1 MITSEILAILSMY
14 DKSNN
19 TKTCA
24 LLESIQL
31 NDKHNSAQ
39 LSSLADRCRSIEGAY
54 LNSLPFHVNV
64 IAAAARGR
72 LKETAHSVILHDL
85 LHHPT
90 ILSSFLEEIV
100 GIDGKLFTVSDIEYP
115 DKDRIDLSLRSR
127 EKFLIIENKVNSA
140 QEQQG
145 QLYRYYS
152 LAKESANE
160 NAIIILYLNPSS
172 YDAPSLFSRSKDG
185 SGSEDDKDT
194 VPIDK
199 ITVRE
204 YKHDI
209 LNWLSGLADNQVIVS
224 DEEPY
229 LRSAL
234 LQYIDYLEEY
244 FRTKNKFQKL
254 HDMIEKELRECF
266 GLDDT
271 QSRDSQIELLLDKKS
286 SLEKMMSELDRL
298 LNKLN
303 CEKANERLGGA
314 IAKLC
319 NKFKGTVNFK
329 MFNFNNPELGFD
341 VEHDNQTIHVT
352 VRYENQYWW
361 RVYSTPGLDESTKD
375 RIEEIVTPVMG
386 PIKRG
391 GKGTWDIYK
400 STSFE
405 NCILRLSQL
414 AELFSKA
421 PGFNIN

>member
-1 MITSEILAILSMY
+1 MTSEILAILSMY
-14 DKSNN
+14 DKSDN

-24 LLESIQL
+24 LLESIRH

-39 LSSLADRCRSIEGAY
+39 LSSLADRCKSIEEAY

-72 LKETAHSVILHDL
+72 LKETAHSIILHDL
-85 LHHPT
+85 LHHPI

-100 GIDGKLFTVSDIEYP
+100 GIDGTTFTVSDIEYP

-160 NAIIILYLNPSS
+160 NAIIILYLNPAS

-185 SGSEDDKDT
+185 AGSEDDKDT
-194 VPIDK
+194 VPVDK
-199 ITVRE
+199 ITVRN
-204 YKHDI
+204 YKHDV
-209 LNWLSGLADNQVIVS
+209 LNWLSRLADNQVIVS

-234 LQYIDYLEEY
+234 LQYIDYLEES
-244 FRTKNKFQKL
+244 FQTKNKFQKL
-254 HDMIEKELRECF
+254 HDMIEKELRDCF

-286 SLEKMMSELDRL
+286 SLEKMMSTLDRL

-303 CEKANERLGGA
+303 CEKANERLEGA
-314 IAKLC
+314 IAELC
-319 NKFKGTVNFK
+319 DKFNDAVHFK
-329 MFNFNNPELGFD
+329 MYNLSNPEMGFD
-341 VEHDNQTIHVT
+341 VEYDNQTIHVT
-352 VRYENQYWW
+352 VTYTENQYWW
-361 RVYSTPGLDESTKD
+361 RVYSTPGLDDHTKS
-375 RIEEIVTPVMG
+375 RIGEIVTPVMG
-386 PIKRG
+386 SVKRG
-391 GKGTWDIYK
+391 GKGAWDIYK

-414 AELFSKA
+414 AELFSKTSD
-421 PGFNIN
+421 FNVC